1 MRTTLTI
8 EPAIA
13 ERIRKRMAAK
23 DLSLKQVINDALR
36 EGLRALDAEPDKK
49 RPRFKVEPFSLRL
62 RPGIDPNRIGQ
73 YADEIEDE
81 EYIRKMNRSGR

>member
-13 ERIRKRMAAK
+13 ERIRKHMAEK
-23 DLSLKQVINDALR
+23 DLSLKRVINDALR
-36 EGLRALDAEPDKK
+36 EGLRALEAESDKK
-49 RPRFKVEPFSLRL
+49 RPRFKVEPFSLKL
-62 RPGIDPNRIGQ
+62 RPGIDPNRLGQ

-81 EYIRKMNRSGR
+81 EFIRKMNRSSR

>member
-36 EGLRALDAEPDKK
+36 EGLRALEAEHDKK
-49 RPRFKVEPFSLRL
+49 RPKFKVEPHSFKFL
-62 RPGIDPNRIGQ
+62 PGIDLNKIGQ
-73 YADEIEDE
+73 FADELEDE
-81 EYIRKMNRSGR
+81 EIVRKMNRGKR

>member
-13 ERIRKRMAAK
+13 ERIRKHMAEK
-23 DLSLKQVINDALR
+23 DLSLKRVINDALR
-36 EGLRALDAEPDKK
+36 EGLRTLEAEPDKK

-62 RPGIDPNRIGQ
+62 RAGIDPNRIGQ

-81 EYIRKMNRSGR
+81 ELIRKMNRSPR